1 MALGDG
7 NGWVD
12 CRCGS
17 RHWGRHGAAGLL
29 LLDRGRVADAVTDGV
44 PQGGLVLLQ
53 HRAAW
58 THEGGSWSLVG
69 GARDSHET
77 EVAAALREAAEEAG
91 VTGTAIRVLG
101 TVVGVDHQDWSYTY
115 VVAVVSGPVRATVL
129 TDESLELRW
138 VPVADAT
145 RLPLHHALGSAW
157 PGLLPTIGRALL
169 AGEL

>member
-29 LLDRGRVADAVTDGV
+29 LLDRAGPPD
-44 PQGGLVLLQ
+44 GLVLLQ

-69 GARDSHET
+69 GARDSHESQ
-77 EVAAALREAAEEAG
+77 VAAALREAAEEAG
-91 VTGTAIRVLG
+91 VTGPAVRVVG
-101 TVVGVDHQDWSYTY
+101 TVTGVDHQDWSYTY
-115 VVAVVSGPVRATVL
+115 VVAVLDGPVQATVL
-129 TDESLELRW
+129 TDESIELRW
-138 VPVADAT
+138 VPVAEAP

-157 PGLLPTIGRALL
+157 PGLLPTIERAVLTGGL
-169 AGEL
+169 

>member
-29 LLDRGRVADAVTDGV
+29 LLDRDRPD
-44 PQGGLVLLQ
+44 GGLVLLQ

-69 GARDSHET
+69 GARDSHES

-91 VTGTAIRVLG
+91 VAGTAIRVLG
-101 TVVGVDHQDWSYTY
+101 TVTGVDHLDWSYTY
-115 VVAVVSGPVRATVL
+115 VVALVSGPVRATVL

-138 VPVADAT
+138 VPVAEAT

-157 PGLLPTIGRALL
+157 PDLLPMIERALL

>member
-29 LLDRGRVADAVTDGV
+29 LLD
-44 PQGGLVLLQ
+44 QGGAVLLQ

-58 THEGGSWSLVG
+58 THEGGTWSLVG

-91 VTGTAIRVLG
+91 VAGSAVRVLG
-101 TVVGVDHQDWSYTY
+101 TVTGVDHEDWSYTY
-115 VVAVVSGPVRATVL
+115 VVALAEDPVRATVL

-138 VPVADAT
+138 VPVAEAA

-157 PGLLPTIGRALL
+157 PGLLPTIERAVRTGRV
-169 AGEL
+169 

>member
-1 MALGDG
+1 VAAGDG

-29 LLDRGRVADAVTDGV
+29 LLDPRADHEGAGV
-44 PQGGLVLLQ
+44 GGEAGLVLLQ

-69 GARDSHET
+69 GARDSHES

-91 VTGTAIRVLG
+91 VPAGEVRVLG
-101 TVVGVDHQDWSYTY
+101 TVTGVDHTDWSYTY
-115 VVAVVSGPVRATVL
+115 VVALAEGPVRATVL

-138 VPVADAT
+138 VPVADAC
-145 RLPLHHALGSAW
+145 RLPLHHALDSAW
-157 PGLLPTIGRALL
+157 PGLLPTIERVLL
-169 AGEL
+169 TGEL